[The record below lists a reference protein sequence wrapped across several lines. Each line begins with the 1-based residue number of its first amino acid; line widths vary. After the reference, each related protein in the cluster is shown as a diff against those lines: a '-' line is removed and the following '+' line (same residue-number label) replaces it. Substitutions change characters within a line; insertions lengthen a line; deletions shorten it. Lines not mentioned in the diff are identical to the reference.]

1 MIEAP
6 ATAETPEDDP
16 FKDMRKAE
24 PWLNAIAEAEKAFA
38 EYHDKCDNIDKL
50 YANLKRMASVASERQ
65 MQMFWAN
72 LEVLKP
78 SIYARPPIP
87 VVTPKF
93 KSRKELPRVA
103 ADILERALL
112 SSFDLEDIHE
122 AFKGVRDD
130 LALSSRGQMWLRHDI
145 DGETG
150 VEAVRYEHVE
160 RRDFLH
166 EAARKWSEVKWVAKR
181 SWLDAEAGRARF
193 GDEWASVKMEARK
206 GPAVEGSTGDK
217 VGEVWEIWHKAKK
230 AVVWVSPNQDKAGQ
244 VLDIQKPMFNLQ
256 RFFPCPKPAYGTVE
270 PHTLRPVP
278 DFVYYKDQLEEIN
291 ELTARISALSEA
303 LKMKGFY
310 AAGSG
315 EIGDAIEA
323 AIKATDNNAIMIPV
337 PNMAAMGA
345 TSLKDSV
352 IWLPVVE
359 VANTIR
365 ELIALRQQLI
375 TDVYQITGI
384 SDIMRGN
391 TDANETLGA
400 QQLKSQYG
408 NVRIRDRQEA
418 IIQMSLDVTEIAA
431 EIMAENFSPETLKTL
446 SQVDDVPS
454 QADIEQQIEEVNAQV
469 MQAMQ
474 DPQAMQ
480 MAQENPEQAQQL
492 LDQAEQQIQTLQNTV
507 TFEKAI
513 ELLRAQHLRPFI
525 LDIETNSTIQPDE
538 QADKEARLEALT
550 AIGGFIQQAGQ
561 MVAAK
566 PETGPFVAEMLK
578 YVASGFRMGR
588 GIETAIDEFAEQIA
602 KQAEQQPGPDP
613 AQMQMEAQMQAESQK
628 LEAEMGMKQAEMQMK
643 AEMHQADIGIKQQE
657 LEIKGVELQI
667 KQADLGVKARKNE
680 LDAVS
685 NAMTAAQPAVQ

>member
-6 ATAETPEDDP
+6 ATAEMPEDDP

-24 PWLNAIAEAEKAFA
+24 PWLNAIVEAEKAFA
-38 EYHDKCDNIDKL
+38 EYHDKCDSIDKL

-78 SIYARPPIP
+78 SIYARPPVP

-112 SSFDLEDIHE
+112 SSYDLEDIHE
-122 AFKGVRDD
+122 TLLGVRDD
-130 LALSSRGQMWLRHDI
+130 LALSGRGAMWLRHEI
-145 DGETG
+145 DDGTS

-166 EAARKWSEVKWVAKR
+166 SASRKWAEVLWVAKR
-181 SWLDAEAGRARF
+181 SWLDADKGRERF
-193 GDEWASVKMEARK
+193 GDAWATVKMENRK
-206 GPAVEGSTGDK
+206 DAATEGSTGDK

-230 AVVWVSPNQDKAGQ
+230 VVVWVSPKQDKAGE
-244 VLDIQKPMFNLQ
+244 VLDIQAPMFQLQ

-278 DFVYYKDQLEEIN
+278 DFIYYKDQLEEIN

-323 AIKATDNNAIMIPV
+323 AIKATDNNAIMVPV

-345 TSLKDSV
+345 TSIRDSIV
-352 IWLPVVE
+352 WLPVVE
-359 VANTIR
+359 VATTIR

-391 TDANETLGA
+391 TDASETLGA

-418 IIQMSLDVTEIAA
+418 IINMALDVTEIAA
-431 EIMAENFSPETLKTL
+431 EIMAEAFSPETLKTL
-446 SQVDDVPS
+446 SQVDDVPM
-454 QADIEQQIEEVNAQV
+454 QADIEKQIEQLNGQV

-474 DPQAMQ
+474 NPQAMQ
-480 MAQENPEQAQQL
+480 MAQENPEQAQQM
-492 LDQAEQQIQTLQNTV
+492 LDQVEQQVQTLQNTV

-513 ELLRAQHLRPFI
+513 ELLKSQHIRPFV

-538 QADKEARLEALT
+538 QADKESRLEALT
-550 AIGGFIQQAGQ
+550 AISGFISQAAP
-561 MVAAK
+561 MVAQK

-588 GIETAIDEFAEQIA
+588 GIETAIDEFAESIA
-602 KQAEQQPGPDP
+602 QQAQQPKGPDP
-613 AQMQMEAQMQAESQK
+613 AQMQMEAEGKK
-628 LEAEMGMKQAEMQMK
+628 LEAEMQMKQSEMQMK

-657 LEIKGVELQI
+657 SQIKGVELQI
-667 KQADLGVKARKNE
+667 KEADLNVKARKNE
-680 LDAVS
+680 LDAVT
-685 NAMTAAQPAVQ
+685 NAMSAAQPAAGPAN